1 MLSEPGS
8 IEMAAAESPRT
19 KRINMRLTEEAYD
32 TIKRA
37 VELQQQD
44 MTSFVLGAAL
54 ERARAVLAED
64 LILRLTPHEIRQ
76 FEDALDREPQVI
88 PQLEAMIRRFG
99 VDTKDQQRA

>member
-1 MLSEPGS
+1 MD
-8 IEMAAAESPRT
+8 AAESPRT
-19 KRINMRLTEEAYD
+19 KRINMRLTEEAFN
-32 TIKRA
+32 TIKQA
-37 VELQQQD
+37 VEIQQQD

-76 FEDALDREPQVI
+76 LEDALDGEPQVI

-99 VDTKDQQRA
+99 VGAKDQQRA